1 MYMYLC
7 VHRYVRICTKI
18 LHELCVCIQAEPC
31 VNKAV
36 QLLNELAQSLSSQSE
51 QEIGRGREGED
62 GGEGEIG
69 RGREEEEGGEGE
81 MGRGREGDRKSAR
94 EVSTAS
100 SSQFGHRE
108 RKSAQVLRNV
118 KMLSDDLESMPLC
131 VEGTCMYMYIGRVP
145 CTCTCTLYVRT
156 CTYVA
161 VIVFPYSCTTF
172 VE

>member
-69 RGREEEEGGEGE
+69 RGRRKKEVKGRWGEGGKEIGKVLE
-81 MGRGREGDRKSAR
+81 KFPLPVAVNLDTERGR
-94 EVSTAS
+94 V
-100 SSQFGHRE
+100 HR
-108 RKSAQVLRNV
+108 
-118 KMLSDDLESMPLC
+118 C
-131 VEGTCMYMYIGRVP
+131 
-145 CTCTCTLYVRT
+145 
-156 CTYVA
+156 
-161 VIVFPYSCTTF
+161 
-172 VE
+172 